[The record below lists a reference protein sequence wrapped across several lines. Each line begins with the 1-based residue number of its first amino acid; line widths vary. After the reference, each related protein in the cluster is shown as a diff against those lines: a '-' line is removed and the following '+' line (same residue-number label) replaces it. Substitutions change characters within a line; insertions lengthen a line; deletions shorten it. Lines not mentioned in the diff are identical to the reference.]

1 MKRSRAVEI
10 INRKIEGYMN
20 PGSSRH
26 VADLI
31 LMDLE
36 EAGLVQPPFNKK
48 LAESIHYIGD
58 YYVWETE
65 DEEK

>member
-20 PGSSRH
+20 PSSSRH

-36 EAGLVQPPFNKK
+36 EAGFQPPKYFDI
-48 LAESIHYIGD
+48 EYYDEPECDGFIGE
-58 YYVWETE
+58 WEKE
-65 DEEK
+65 